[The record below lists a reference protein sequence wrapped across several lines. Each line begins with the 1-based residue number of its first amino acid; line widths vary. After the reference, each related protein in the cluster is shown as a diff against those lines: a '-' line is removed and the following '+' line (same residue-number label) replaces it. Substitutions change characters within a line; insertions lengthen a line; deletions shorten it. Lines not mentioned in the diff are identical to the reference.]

1 MANIFQIKGTGN
13 KIGKLVDKI
22 RETIEGSVFQDNVY
36 IVGGVIR
43 DFLIYGEEYL
53 NKCHDV
59 DIVVTAPNGGQ
70 TFALWFTHYTK
81 CHVVDKN
88 PVLFPTYGTSKFQIL
103 SDPELRDIEI
113 ECVQTRKEKYNKES
127 RNPVTAYG
135 TINEDAM
142 RRDLT
147 INALYY
153 NISKDEILDIT
164 GKGFDDIDRCILRT
178 TGEPD
183 AVFDDDPLR
192 ILRVVRFASRLGWG
206 IESKTWLGMITNAK
220 RIKILSQE
228 RVTDELN
235 KMLLCDKPS
244 DAMRRLDRCNALGI
258 VIPSLEMSKH
268 VYQDVSPLRTLY
280 EHVLDTMDKTPKV
293 LETRL
298 AALFHDIGKLRTYD
312 KGFMFHSKIGADMAE
327 EVLRAMK
334 YPNATISTVKKA
346 IEYHEDFSQYWGN
359 SIPRASVIRKFVSK
373 FDGNDKDLDVALDLI
388 HANNITQMYGK
399 KVKFVEGVRRKIAE
413 LDKTNESGKKIIL
426 PVNGNELMKAL
437 GLRPGPTL
445 GFLINHIKRK
455 VIEDPTLTKEGAI
468 ECAKKY
474 LEAVV

>member
-1 MANIFQIKGTGN
+1 MANIFQVKGTGN
-13 KIGKLVDKI
+13 KIGKLVEKI
-22 RETIEGSVFQDNVY
+22 KEITDGSIFKNNVY
-36 IVGGVIR
+36 IVGGVVR

-53 NKCHDV
+53 NNCHDV
-59 DIVVTAPNGGQ
+59 DIVVTTPNGGQ
-70 TFALWFTHYTK
+70 MFAIWFTHYTK
-81 CHVVDKN
+81 CHVNDKN

-103 SDPELRDIEI
+103 SDPELCDIEI

-135 TINEDAM
+135 TIEEDAM

-153 NISKDEILDIT
+153 DITNDEILDIT
-164 GKGFDDIDRCILRT
+164 GKGFDDIDRHILRT

-183 AVFDDDPLR
+183 MVFDDDPLR
-192 ILRVVRFASRLGWG
+192 ILRVIRFASRLGWG
-206 IESKTWLGMITNAK
+206 IEKNTWLGMITNAK
-220 RIKILSQE
+220 RIKTLTQE
-228 RVTDELN
+228 RVTDEIN

-244 DAMRRLDRCNALGI
+244 EAMRRLDRCNALGI

-268 VYQDVSPLRTLY
+268 IYQDVSPVRTLY
-280 EHVLDTMDKTPKV
+280 EHVLDAMDKTPKV

-298 AALFHDIGKLRTYD
+298 AALFHDIGKLKTYD
-312 KGFMFHSKIGADMAE
+312 RGFLFHSKVGADMAE

-334 YPNATISTVKKA
+334 YSNATISTVKKA
-346 IEYHEDFSQYWGN
+346 IEYHEEFSQYWGN
-359 SIPRASVIRKFVSK
+359 ATPGAVKIRKFVSK
-373 FDGNDKDLDVALDLI
+373 FDGNDKDLDVALDLM

-399 KVKFVEGVRRKIAE
+399 KVKFVEHVRKTIAE
-413 LDKTNESGKKIIL
+413 LDKNNASGKKIVL

-445 GFLINHIKRK
+445 GLLINHIKRK
-455 VIEDPTLTKEGAI
+455 VIEDPTLTKVKAI
-468 ECAKKY
+468 EYAKKY
-474 LEAVV
+474 LEAIN

>member
-13 KIGKLVDKI
+13 KISKLVDKI

-153 NISKDEILDIT
+153 NISRDEILDPT
-164 GKGFDDIDRCILRT
+164 NYGLQDINDKTIRC
-178 TGEPD
+178 P
-183 AVFDDDPLR
+183 A
-192 ILRVVRFASRLGWG
+192 
-206 IESKTWLGMITNAK
+206 
-220 RIKILSQE
+220 
-228 RVTDELN
+228 
-235 KMLLCDKPS
+235 
-244 DAMRRLDRCNALGI
+244 
-258 VIPSLEMSKH
+258 
-268 VYQDVSPLRTLY
+268 TLY
-280 EHVLDTMDKTPKV
+280 
-293 LETRL
+293 
-298 AALFHDIGKLRTYD
+298 
-312 KGFMFHSKIGADMAE
+312 
-327 EVLRAMK
+327 
-334 YPNATISTVKKA
+334 
-346 IEYHEDFSQYWGN
+346 
-359 SIPRASVIRKFVSK
+359 
-373 FDGNDKDLDVALDLI
+373 
-388 HANNITQMYGK
+388 
-399 KVKFVEGVRRKIAE
+399 
-413 LDKTNESGKKIIL
+413 
-426 PVNGNELMKAL
+426 
-437 GLRPGPTL
+437 
-445 GFLINHIKRK
+445 
-455 VIEDPTLTKEGAI
+455 
-468 ECAKKY
+468 
-474 LEAVV
+474 